1 MIKEVK
7 EHQNLTLDLKKIKM
21 NIKPNK
27 EMKNK
32 LTIEEEKELF
42 NIWKKGR
49 ENALKRQFQEMKNNK
64 LNKKKS
70 T

>member
-1 MIKEVK
+1 
-7 EHQNLTLDLKKIKM
+7 
-21 NIKPNK
+21 
-27 EMKNK
+27 MKNK

-42 NIWKKGR
+42 DIWKKGR
-49 ENALKRQFQEMKNNK
+49 ENASKRQFQEMKNNK